1 MFILERASPTPFS
14 RGIPGLY
21 FNPETIIIS
30 TPKSRFE
37 FPHTQLIEQCPNNE
51 KKKKSKKSIHLPDGS
66 PKGGIISLKMN
77 RNPNCRGIIST

>member
-1 MFILERASPTPFS
+1 MLYICDWHVFLERKLLFSFIQLIIQLFNVRMIILERASPTPFP

-37 FPHTQLIEQCPNNE
+37 FPRTQLIEQCPNN
-51 KKKKSKKSIHLPDGS
+51 
-66 PKGGIISLKMN
+66 
-77 RNPNCRGIIST
+77 